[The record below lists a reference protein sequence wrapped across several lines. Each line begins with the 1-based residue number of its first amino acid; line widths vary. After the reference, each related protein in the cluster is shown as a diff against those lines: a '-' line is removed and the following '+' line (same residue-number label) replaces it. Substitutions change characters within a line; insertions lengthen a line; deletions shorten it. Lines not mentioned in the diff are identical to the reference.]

1 MTKALM
7 DCRVLVARPDIGG
20 EDLCKAIAAED
31 GFAVH
36 FPSIAFAPPADEA
49 QFLQMVQAMGDQAW
63 IIFNSPQSVRATIP
77 AMRKAWPYFPETTRF
92 AAVGAGTARTLK
104 EAGYIV
110 NVIPE
115 REWSSEGLMAMPE
128 FQDVAGQKVMVVRG
142 EGGREYLERVLNE
155 RQAVVSSC
163 LAYQRVVP
171 EVADNICASVLQDNK
186 INAIAAGSFAT
197 VNNLKLLL
205 GQHDWPHLSTI
216 PILVMSERVKKLAA
230 ELGFQTI
237 WVTEQASNDAA
248 IATLKQKKEE
258 ICRTS
263 KNK

>member
-7 DCRVLVARPDIGG
+7 NCRVLVARPDIGG
-20 EDLCKAIAAED
+20 EELCRAITAED
-31 GFAVH
+31 GFALH

-49 QFLQMVQAMGDQAW
+49 LFLQMVQAMGDQAW
-63 IIFNSPQSVRATIP
+63 IIFNSPQAVRATIP
-77 AMRKAWPYFPETTRF
+77 AMRKAWPYFPDATRF
-92 AAVGAGTARTLK
+92 AAVGAGTARALK

-115 REWSSEGLMAMPE
+115 REWSSEGLMAMPQ
-128 FQDVAGQKVMVVRG
+128 FQIVTGQKVMVVRG

-155 RQAVVSSC
+155 RQAKVSSC
-163 LAYQRVVP
+163 VAYQRVLP
-171 EVADNICASVLQDNK
+171 QVADSICANLLQENN

-197 VNNLKLLL
+197 VNNLKSLL
-205 GQHDWPHLSTI
+205 GQNNWPYLSTI
-216 PILVMSERVKKLAA
+216 PILVMSQRVKKLAA

-237 WVTEQASNDAA
+237 WVTEQASNEAA
-248 IATLKQKKEE
+248 IAILKQKKDE